1 MNGKGGKKLV
11 EIRKSYI
18 ITSKTIAIMPFVTEN
33 GELYTVVLETG
44 AIAIIAKRPTTLV
57 KENEQFIISQKQ
69 NVRRIYEDL
78 WEKELI
84 QNGKKMNIKFK
95 FRMDEQ
101 NF

>member
-1 MNGKGGKKLV
+1 M

-44 AIAIIAKRPTTLV
+44 AIAIIAKPPTTLI